1 MQLNKSELGKD
12 SSYRKRLLLI
22 VLADIVC
29 IAFSYLFAL
38 WVRFDFVLSNIEAKY
53 LINLTWF
60 IPVIVLISIFVYY
73 FMRLYHS
80 I

>member
-29 IAFSYLFAL
+29 IAFSYLL
-38 WVRFDFVLSNIEAKY
+38 GLSRKVCI
-53 LINLTWF
+53 
-60 IPVIVLISIFVYY
+60 
-73 FMRLYHS
+73 
-80 I
+80 

>member
-29 IAFSYLFAL
+29 ES
-38 WVRFDFVLSNIEAKY
+38 
-53 LINLTWF
+53 
-60 IPVIVLISIFVYY
+60 VI
-73 FMRLYHS
+73 
-80 I
+80 

>member
-60 IPVIVLISIFVYY
+60 IPVIVLI
-73 FMRLYHS
+73 
-80 I
+80 

>member
-53 LINLTWF
+53 LLT
-60 IPVIVLISIFVYY
+60 
-73 FMRLYHS
+73 
-80 I
+80 

>member
-29 IAFSYLFAL
+29 IA
-38 WVRFDFVLSNIEAKY
+38 WVCQEKCVFNI
-53 LINLTWF
+53 L
-60 IPVIVLISIFVYY
+60 
-73 FMRLYHS
+73 
-80 I
+80 